1 MLAATAVMTCMHAS
15 VRHVSEGLH
24 PFEIAFF
31 RNLFGVVTIV
41 PLAWRAGI
49 AGLTSHQ
56 PGLQL
61 TRSLFGLFAM
71 LSWFYALSVV
81 PIAQA
86 TALSFTAVIFG
97 SLGAALFLG
106 ERMHV
111 RRWTAV
117 ALGLGGAL
125 VILRPGFEEVDAGS
139 LFVLLSSVCWAS
151 ALLTVKRLS
160 RTDSTVCIVAW
171 NSVLLTVLSLP
182 AALAVWAWPSPIEL
196 AWLALIGGLA
206 TAGHLAMTSA
216 FKAAD
221 ASVVFPVDY
230 TRLVWASLLGYL
242 AFGDPLDGWTWAG
255 GTIIFASTTYLAL
268 RERHLAEK
276 KRTSP

>member
-15 VRHVSEGLH
+15 VRHVSDGLH

-31 RNLFGVVTIV
+31 RNLFGLLTVMPI
-41 PLAWRAGI
+41 AWGGGV
-49 AGLTSHQ
+49 AGLTSRQ
-56 PGLQL
+56 PGVHLL
-61 TRSLFGLFAM
+61 RSLFGIFAM
-71 LSWFYALSVV
+71 LSWFYSLSVV
-81 PIAQA
+81 PIADA

-97 SLGAALFLG
+97 SVGAALFLG
-106 ERMHV
+106 ERMRV

-117 ALGLGGAL
+117 AVGLTGAL

-139 LFVLLSSVCWAS
+139 LLVLFSSVCWAS

-160 RTDSTVCIVAW
+160 RTDSTVCIVTW
-171 NSVLLTVLSLP
+171 NSLLLTLLSLP
-182 AALAVWAWPSPIEL
+182 AALAVWQWPSPVEL
-196 AWLALIGGLA
+196 GWLALIGGLA
-206 TAGHLAMTSA
+206 TVGHLAMTSA

-242 AFGDPLDGWTWAG
+242 VFGDPLDAWTWVG
-255 GTIIFASTTYLAL
+255 GTIIFASTTYIAL
-268 RERHLAEK
+268 RERKAK
-276 KRTSP
+276 SP